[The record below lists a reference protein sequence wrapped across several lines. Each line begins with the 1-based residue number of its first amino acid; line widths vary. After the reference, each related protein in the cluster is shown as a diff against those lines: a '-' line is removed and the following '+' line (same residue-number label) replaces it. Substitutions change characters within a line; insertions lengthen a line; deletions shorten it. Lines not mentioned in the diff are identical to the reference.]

1 MSERESICADII
13 DEGLVAIVRVPRTE
27 LALPLA
33 KALVGGGIRA
43 VELPMT
49 IPNAL
54 DAIREIDRE
63 LGNDILLGVGTVID
77 DNTCRAAIDAGA
89 KYVISPVTKPSLVEA
104 AHALDR
110 PVMLGAYTP
119 TEAQTAHEAGSD
131 FIKIFPAD
139 TLGPGYIKAL
149 LAPLTHLRIIPTGGV
164 NLDTMESFLAAGSAA
179 LGIGS
184 SLLKKDIIESENWPE
199 LERLAKQQPE
209 VGAVFHAAAVS
220 DFAAGAVLQ
229 KKDDGEFTPLRQ
241 GKVSTREGSLLLEL
255 RPTQKIISHLRG
267 WFSNAQLVGWKYE
280 VDGDRA
286 SALGQAGGEAVASC
300 R

>member
-1 MSERESICADII
+1 MNERESICADII

-33 KALVGGGIRA
+33 KALVTGGIHA
-43 VELPMT
+43 VELTMT

-54 DAIREIDRE
+54 GAIREIDRE
-63 LGNDILLGVGTVID
+63 MGNEILLGVGTVID
-77 DNTCRAAIDAGA
+77 DDTCRAAIDAGA

-104 AHALDR
+104 AHTLDR

-184 SLLKKDIIESENWPE
+184 SLMNKDIIESENWSE
-199 LERLAKQQPE
+199 LERMAKQ
-209 VGAVFHAAAVS
+209 HADKLA
-220 DFAAGAVLQ
+220 
-229 KKDDGEFTPLRQ
+229 
-241 GKVSTREGSLLLEL
+241 EL
-255 RPTQKIISHLRG
+255 KTK
-267 WFSNAQLVGWKYE
+267 
-280 VDGDRA
+280 
-286 SALGQAGGEAVASC
+286 LG